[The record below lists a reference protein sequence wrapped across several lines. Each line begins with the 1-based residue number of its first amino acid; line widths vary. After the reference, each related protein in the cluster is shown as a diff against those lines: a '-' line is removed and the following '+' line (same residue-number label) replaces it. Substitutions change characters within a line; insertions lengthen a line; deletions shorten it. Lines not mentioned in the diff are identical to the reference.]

1 MKKYSISIPLSDE
14 AYHLAKKCQERI
26 YDSTS
31 IESTWIHGAEP
42 HINLISGT
50 TNNINNVISSIKKFQ
65 FKNSKYCELLG
76 LGVLITPDPLIYMR
90 FTNSVFLRELRFF
103 LFNETL
109 PLWDVLTNSVK
120 DDMWI
125 PKSTLAYKD
134 LTLND
139 LSKALISLKDM
150 KFQFR
155 MEISELSVIDFT
167 EHEHEIKRISI

>member
-1 MKKYSISIPLSDE
+1 MKKYSIAIPLSDE
-14 AYHLAKKCQERI
+14 VYHLAKKCQERI
-26 YDSTS
+26 YDFTS
-31 IESTWIHGAEP
+31 LESKWIHGTEP

-50 TNNINNVISSIKKFQ
+50 TNNINNVISRINKFQ
-65 FKNSKYCELLG
+65 FNNSKYCELLG
-76 LGVLITPDPLIYMR
+76 IGVLITPDPLICMR

-109 PLWDVLTNSVK
+109 PLWDALTESVK

-134 LTLND
+134 LSLDD
-139 LSKALISLKDM
+139 LSQALISIKDL
-150 KFQFR
+150 KFQLR
-155 MEISELSVIDFT
+155 MTISELSVIDFT